1 MRRKNIRKRNK
12 INFKNLDKKAI
23 SVIIVLSIFVIFLIF
38 IIVFFVQNTIINKSF
53 EKDYSVSAALNE
65 DNPFSLNK
73 LVIFSSA
80 TVDTKE
86 VNNSVWNLDISQ
98 FADICIYLN
107 NTPNDNTLKNT
118 VKKLYIDNINI
129 SKTELGTTFLYQKS
143 IQDFGKSTFEDNKI
157 FKDKIDFN
165 LVNTDETA
173 NYSNNEIFNNL
184 SNPILV
190 GFYNKNI
197 KTNFLN
203 SNSELDHSGR
213 ILKEAKIP
221 QQSIECNISFD
232 INITNELDEE
242 YICNVNFNIPFEND
256 TKTVYEDGYITKEL
270 TNLENYKFLRL
281 K

>member
-1 MRRKNIRKRNK
+1 MRRTNTRKRNK

-221 QQSIECNISFD
+221 QQSIECNILQK
-232 INITNELDEE
+232 N
-242 YICNVNFNIPFEND
+242 
-256 TKTVYEDGYITKEL
+256 
-270 TNLENYKFLRL
+270 
-281 K
+281 